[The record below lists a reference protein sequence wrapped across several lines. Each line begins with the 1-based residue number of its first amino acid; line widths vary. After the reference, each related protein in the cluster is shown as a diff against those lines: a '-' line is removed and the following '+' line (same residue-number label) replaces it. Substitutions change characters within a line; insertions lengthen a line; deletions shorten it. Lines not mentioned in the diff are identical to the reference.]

1 MLDIFSLKVE
11 EIASKIKDAQ
21 LTSVEVCEKYIEKIN
36 KFEICN
42 LETTANTKNSI
53 DVDKIQHEINCINN
67 QLDIARKAAELFDE
81 LILVV
86 AVNQEKSPLF
96 NDKERVEL
104 IKESL
109 YDVKNVKVDTFNGLV
124 VEFVRSTDSVAIIRG
139 LRHVSDF
146 EFEFQMAM
154 INFNLNP
161 NIKSLFMMPD
171 EKYIHLNS
179 TVIKDVARL
188 GGDISDYVPKC
199 VQDALYKQYN
209 V

>member
-1 MLDIFSLKVE
+1 MKRIVYPGTFDPIH
-11 EIASKIKDAQ
+11 
-21 LTSVEVCEKYIEKIN
+21 N
-36 KFEICN
+36 G
-42 LETTANTKNSI
+42 
-53 DVDKIQHEINCINN
+53 H
-67 QLDIARKAAELFDE
+67 LDIARKAAELFDE

-96 NDKERVEL
+96 NDKERVDL
-104 IKESL
+104 IKKSL
-109 YDVKNVKVDTFNGLV
+109 SDVKNVRVDTFNGLV
-124 VEFVRSTDSVAIIRG
+124 VDFVLSTESVAIIRG

-154 INFNLNP
+154 MNFNLNP
-161 NIKSLFMMPD
+161 NVKSLFMMPD

>member
-1 MLDIFSLKVE
+1 MKRIVYPGTFDPIH
-11 EIASKIKDAQ
+11 
-21 LTSVEVCEKYIEKIN
+21 N
-36 KFEICN
+36 G
-42 LETTANTKNSI
+42 
-53 DVDKIQHEINCINN
+53 H
-67 QLDIARKAAELFDE
+67 LDIARKAAELFDE

-96 NDKERVEL
+96 SDKERVEL

-124 VEFVRSTDSVAIIRG
+124 VDFVRSTDSVAIIRG

-154 INFNLNP
+154 MNFNLNP
-161 NIKSLFMMPD
+161 NVKSLFMMPD

-179 TVIKDVARL
+179 TVIRDVARL

-199 VQDALYKQYN
+199 VQDALYKEYN

>member
-1 MLDIFSLKVE
+1 MKRIVYPGTFDPIH
-11 EIASKIKDAQ
+11 
-21 LTSVEVCEKYIEKIN
+21 N
-36 KFEICN
+36 G
-42 LETTANTKNSI
+42 
-53 DVDKIQHEINCINN
+53 H
-67 QLDIARKAAELFDE
+67 LDIARKAAELFDE

-109 YDVKNVKVDTFNGLV
+109 YDVKNVNVDTFNGLV
-124 VEFVRSTDSVAIIRG
+124 VDFVRSTESVAIIRG

-154 INFNLNP
+154 MNFNLNP

>member
-1 MLDIFSLKVE
+1 MKRIVYPGTFDPIH
-11 EIASKIKDAQ
+11 
-21 LTSVEVCEKYIEKIN
+21 N
-36 KFEICN
+36 G
-42 LETTANTKNSI
+42 
-53 DVDKIQHEINCINN
+53 H
-67 QLDIARKAAELFDE
+67 LDIARKAAELFDE

-124 VEFVRSTDSVAIIRG
+124 VDFVRSTESVAIIRG

-154 INFNLNP
+154 MNFNLNP

-188 GGDISDYVPKC
+188 GGDVSDYVPKC

>member
-1 MLDIFSLKVE
+1 MKRIVYPGTFDPIH
-11 EIASKIKDAQ
+11 
-21 LTSVEVCEKYIEKIN
+21 N
-36 KFEICN
+36 G
-42 LETTANTKNSI
+42 
-53 DVDKIQHEINCINN
+53 H
-67 QLDIARKAAELFDE
+67 LDIAKKAAELFDE

-96 NDKERVEL
+96 SDVERVDL
-104 IKESL
+104 IKKSL
-109 YDVKNVKVDTFNGLV
+109 SKVKNIRIDTFDGLIV
-124 VEFVRSTDSVAIIRG
+124 DFVRSTDSVAIIRG

-154 INFNLNP
+154 MNFNLNP
-161 NIKSLFMMPD
+161 NIKSMFMMPD

-199 VQDALYKQYN
+199 VQDALYDRYN

>member
-1 MLDIFSLKVE
+1 MKRIVYPGTFDPIH
-11 EIASKIKDAQ
+11 
-21 LTSVEVCEKYIEKIN
+21 N
-36 KFEICN
+36 G
-42 LETTANTKNSI
+42 
-53 DVDKIQHEINCINN
+53 H
-67 QLDIARKAAELFDE
+67 LDIARKAAELFDE

-124 VEFVRSTDSVAIIRG
+124 VDFVRSTESVAIIRG

-154 INFNLNP
+154 MNFNLNP

-209 V
+209 I

>member
-1 MLDIFSLKVE
+1 MKRIVYPGTFDPIH
-11 EIASKIKDAQ
+11 
-21 LTSVEVCEKYIEKIN
+21 N
-36 KFEICN
+36 G
-42 LETTANTKNSI
+42 
-53 DVDKIQHEINCINN
+53 H
-67 QLDIARKAAELFDE
+67 LDIARKAAELFDE

-124 VEFVRSTDSVAIIRG
+124 VDFVRSTESVAIIRG

-154 INFNLNP
+154 MNFNLNS
-161 NIKSLFMMPD
+161 NVKSLFMMPD

>member
-1 MLDIFSLKVE
+1 MKRIVYPGTFDPIH
-11 EIASKIKDAQ
+11 
-21 LTSVEVCEKYIEKIN
+21 N
-36 KFEICN
+36 G
-42 LETTANTKNSI
+42 
-53 DVDKIQHEINCINN
+53 H
-67 QLDIARKAAELFDE
+67 LDIAKKAAELFDE

-86 AVNQEKSPLF
+86 AVNQEKTPLF
-96 NDKERVEL
+96 SDVERVDL
-104 IKESL
+104 IKKSL
-109 YDVKNVKVDTFNGLV
+109 SKVKNIKVDTFEGLIV
-124 VEFVRSTDSVAIIRG
+124 DFVRTTDSVAIIRG

-154 INFNLNP
+154 MNFNLDP
-161 NIKSLFMMPD
+161 NIKSMFMMPD

-199 VQDALYKQYN
+199 VQDALYDRYN

>member
-1 MLDIFSLKVE
+1 MKRIVYPGTFDPIH
-11 EIASKIKDAQ
+11 
-21 LTSVEVCEKYIEKIN
+21 N
-36 KFEICN
+36 G
-42 LETTANTKNSI
+42 
-53 DVDKIQHEINCINN
+53 H
-67 QLDIARKAAELFDE
+67 LDIARKAAELFDE

-96 NDKERVEL
+96 SDEGRVDL

-109 YDVKNVKVDTFNGLV
+109 SDVKNVKVDTFSGLV
-124 VEFVRSTDSVAIIRG
+124 VDFVRSTDAVAIIRG

-154 INFNLNP
+154 MNFNLNP

-199 VQDALYKQYN
+199 VQDALYEQYN

>member
-1 MLDIFSLKVE
+1 MKRIVYPGTFDPIH
-11 EIASKIKDAQ
+11 
-21 LTSVEVCEKYIEKIN
+21 N
-36 KFEICN
+36 G
-42 LETTANTKNSI
+42 
-53 DVDKIQHEINCINN
+53 H
-67 QLDIARKAAELFDE
+67 LDIARKAAELFDE

-96 NDKERVEL
+96 NDKERVDL

-109 YDVKNVKVDTFNGLV
+109 LDVNNVRVDTFNGLV
-124 VEFVRSTDSVAIIRG
+124 VDFVRSTESVAIIRG

-154 INFNLNP
+154 MNFNLNP

>member
-1 MLDIFSLKVE
+1 MKRIVYPGTFDPIH
-11 EIASKIKDAQ
+11 
-21 LTSVEVCEKYIEKIN
+21 N
-36 KFEICN
+36 G
-42 LETTANTKNSI
+42 
-53 DVDKIQHEINCINN
+53 H
-67 QLDIARKAAELFDE
+67 LDIARKAAELFDE

-96 NDKERVEL
+96 NDKERVDL

-109 YDVKNVKVDTFNGLV
+109 SDVKNVRVDTFNGLV
-124 VEFVRSTDSVAIIRG
+124 VDFVRSTESVAIIRG

-154 INFNLNP
+154 MNFNLNP

-199 VQDALYKQYN
+199 VQDALYKRYN

>member
-1 MLDIFSLKVE
+1 MKRIVYPGTFDPIH
-11 EIASKIKDAQ
+11 
-21 LTSVEVCEKYIEKIN
+21 N
-36 KFEICN
+36 G
-42 LETTANTKNSI
+42 
-53 DVDKIQHEINCINN
+53 H
-67 QLDIARKAAELFDE
+67 LDIARKAAELFDE

-104 IKESL
+104 IKDSL
-109 YDVKNVKVDTFNGLV
+109 HGVKNVKVDTFNGLV
-124 VEFVRSTDSVAIIRG
+124 VDFVRLSESVAIIRG

-154 INFNLNP
+154 MNFNLNP

>member
-1 MLDIFSLKVE
+1 MKRIVYPGTFDPIH
-11 EIASKIKDAQ
+11 
-21 LTSVEVCEKYIEKIN
+21 N
-36 KFEICN
+36 G
-42 LETTANTKNSI
+42 
-53 DVDKIQHEINCINN
+53 H
-67 QLDIARKAAELFDE
+67 LDIARKAAELFDE

-96 NDKERVEL
+96 NDKERVDL

-109 YDVKNVKVDTFNGLV
+109 SDVKNVRVDTFNGLV
-124 VEFVRSTDSVAIIRG
+124 VDFVRSTGSVAIIRG

-154 INFNLNP
+154 MNFNLNP

>member
-1 MLDIFSLKVE
+1 MKRIVYPGTFDPIH
-11 EIASKIKDAQ
+11 
-21 LTSVEVCEKYIEKIN
+21 N
-36 KFEICN
+36 G
-42 LETTANTKNSI
+42 
-53 DVDKIQHEINCINN
+53 H
-67 QLDIARKAAELFDE
+67 LDIARKAAQLFDE

-96 NDKERVEL
+96 DDNERVEL
-104 IKESL
+104 INESL

-124 VEFVRSTDSVAIIRG
+124 VDFVRSTESVAIIRG

-154 INFNLNP
+154 MNFNLNP

>member
-1 MLDIFSLKVE
+1 MKRIVYPGTFDPIH
-11 EIASKIKDAQ
+11 
-21 LTSVEVCEKYIEKIN
+21 N
-36 KFEICN
+36 G
-42 LETTANTKNSI
+42 
-53 DVDKIQHEINCINN
+53 H
-67 QLDIARKAAELFDE
+67 LDIARKAAELFDE

-96 NDKERVEL
+96 NDKERVDL

-109 YDVKNVKVDTFNGLV
+109 SDVKNVRVDTFNGLV
-124 VEFVRSTDSVAIIRG
+124 VDFVRSTESVAIIRG

-154 INFNLNP
+154 MNFNLNP

-199 VQDALYKQYN
+199 VQDALYEQYD

>member
-1 MLDIFSLKVE
+1 MKRIVYPGTFDPIH
-11 EIASKIKDAQ
+11 
-21 LTSVEVCEKYIEKIN
+21 N
-36 KFEICN
+36 G
-42 LETTANTKNSI
+42 
-53 DVDKIQHEINCINN
+53 H
-67 QLDIARKAAELFDE
+67 LDIARKAAELFDE

-86 AVNQEKSPLF
+86 AVNQKKSPLF
-96 NDKERVEL
+96 SDEERVDL
-104 IKESL
+104 IKKSL
-109 YDVKNVKVDTFNGLV
+109 YDVKNVKVDTFHGLV
-124 VEFVRSTDSVAIIRG
+124 VDFVRSTNAVAIIRG

-154 INFNLNP
+154 MNFNLNP
-161 NIKSLFMMPD
+161 NVKSLFMMPD